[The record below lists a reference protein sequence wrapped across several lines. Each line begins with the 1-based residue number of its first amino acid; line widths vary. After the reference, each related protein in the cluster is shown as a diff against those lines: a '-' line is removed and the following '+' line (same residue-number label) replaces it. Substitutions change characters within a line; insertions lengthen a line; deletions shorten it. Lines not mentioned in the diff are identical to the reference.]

1 MKDKAVDAFQKA
13 KNYCFLLLKFRLRSE
28 KELYSRLERKKFDET
43 IIRKAL
49 DFLKEK
55 KFIDDAAFSRLWVD
69 SRIKKSFGLRRITQ
83 ELALKGIDKR
93 LIDNEAARIKES
105 YPQAEMAKAVARQRL
120 EKLKGLQPQKI
131 KSRIYGYL
139 MRRGFSPDVI
149 IDIVNEL

>member
-1 MKDKAVDAFQKA
+1 MKKISADAFQKA

-28 KELYSRLERKKFDET
+28 QELCSRLKKKKFDEP

-55 KFIDDAAFSRLWVD
+55 KFIDDAAFVQAWVE
-69 SRIKKSFGLRRITQ
+69 SRIKRGFGLRRIIQ

-93 LIDNEAARIKES
+93 LIESAEEDIKEN
-105 YPQAEMAKAVARQRL
+105 YPQRQMALAVASKRM
-120 EKLKGLQPQKI
+120 EKLEELDPEKI

-139 MRRGFSPDVI
+139 LRRGFSPDIVI
-149 IDIVNEL
+149 DVVDEL